1 MLCAAHEHAAG
12 LRHVALQRREAL
24 IEWMSRPE
32 YTHAI
37 TLAPNRENL
46 TQEQLR
52 RLLGAFCCEVDKFML
67 GVREVH
73 RRYSWERLE
82 LIAMPEKLETN
93 PHLHCVANFS
103 RTHWHQNLDKPWA
116 AALSPIWRRVTRG
129 SGELQIELNSGR
141 RVAQYITKEALRRDH
156 DYFLSQDFHPDRRIA
171 DPQLKNALKLIAP
184 ERKAA

>member
-1 MLCAAHEHAAG
+1 MS
-12 LRHVALQRREAL
+12 RTVRREAL

-46 TQEQLR
+46 SLDLLR
-52 RLLGAFCCEVDKFML
+52 KLLGGFCYEIDKLML
-67 GVREVH
+67 GSREVH
-73 RRYSWERLE
+73 RRYSWERLA
-82 LIAMPEKLETN
+82 LIAMPEKLDTN

-103 RTHWHQNLDKPWA
+103 RTHWHHQLDKPWE
-116 AALSPIWRRVTRG
+116 AALTPIWRRVTRG
-129 SGELQIELNSGR
+129 SGELKIELNNGR
-141 RVAQYITKEALRRDH
+141 KVAQYITKEALRRDH
-156 DYFLSQDFHPDRRIA
+156 DYFLSQDFHPDNRIA

>member
-1 MLCAAHEHAAG
+1 MSTPLVSAMS
-12 LRHVALQRREAL
+12 RSTRREAL